1 MLYYRSQ
8 VEKGMDMKDT
18 RNQAIAEYE
27 ANLRDA
33 ERSVEKAL
41 QAICPLRGEAVS
53 NARMDVSYKVLEGIQ
68 NAIRGT
74 WKLYEDPLDNG

>member
-1 MLYYRSQ
+1 M
-8 VEKGMDMKDT
+8 VKDEINEKV
-18 RNQAIAEYE
+18 AAYE
-27 ANLRDA
+27 THLRDA

-41 QAICPLRGEAVS
+41 QAICPLTGEEVS

-74 WKLYEDPLDNG
+74 WKLYEDPLDNR